1 MPFLFP
7 QSRKAQS
14 SPAVSG
20 SDAELA
26 ERIRQGDERAFGRLL
41 EARWRPLVGYLCT
54 RVGDGELAQDIAQE
68 AFARFWARR
77 GQLDSTRSVVAY
89 LYQVARRCAIDE
101 LRKLEVRSRWLER
114 ERSLGLLTDSG
125 AVAQG
130 ADPELLATLQRA
142 IARLPTRRREAFVLV
157 HVQGLSYRQAAE
169 AMGSATQTVA
179 NQVAAAL
186 AELRAQLKELIGE
199 PGDVAAVA
207 R

>member
-7 QSRKAQS
+7 RSRKAQS

-77 GQLDSTRSVVAY
+77 EQLDSTRSVVAY

-130 ADPELLATLQRA
+130 TDPELLATLQRA